1 MRKTKIICT
10 LGPSTDKGDVLE
22 QLMLSGMNVAR
33 LNFSHDTYENQ
44 KKRIDKVKAL
54 RTKHNLPVA
63 CLLDT
68 KGPEIRL
75 KTFKDE
81 RVTLEMGQDFC
92 LTTRDVEGTKDIVSV
107 THKDLHKDIHV
118 GSSILIDDGL
128 VGLKVVAIKG
138 QDIHCK
144 VENGGTISNRK
155 GVNIPGVE
163 LSIPFMSEK
172 DKEDLLFGIKQDVDF
187 VAASFT
193 RTADDIKEMKAFLKA
208 NGGEDIRIIAKIEN
222 SQGVDNIDSIIEA
235 CEGIMVARG
244 DMGVEIPE
252 EEVPIIQKM
261 IIKKV
266 IAAGKVVITATQM
279 LDSMMKNPRPTRAET
294 TDVAN
299 AIYDGT
305 SATML
310 SGETAAGAYPV
321 EAVKMMARIAERTE
335 KEINYRKRFNDMAKY
350 TDPGI
355 TDAICHAT
363 CSTAYDLDAK
373 AIITVTKSG
382 FSARM
387 ISKYRPDCTIIGEC
401 LTEKVC
407 RQLNLEWGVE
417 PILITEEQDASQLF
431 EKAVDVAEMAGF
443 VSKGEL
449 VVLTGGVPLGVS
461 GTTNLIKVQV
471 AGHILVTGKGLN
483 GKKISGNLCV
493 CHSNEDLKS
502 FKDGDIIVAADT
514 TNEMM
519 AQMRQASALIVEAE
533 GANCHAAIAGLSL
546 DIPVLIAAKNALD
559 VLKTSAYVEVDCE
572 SGVVSAN

>member
-1 MRKTKIICT
+1 MSVNYIISLIRKTKIICT
-10 LGPSTDKGDVLE
+10 LGPATDKGNVLE
-22 QLMLSGMNVAR
+22 QLILSGMNVAR

-244 DMGVEIPE
+244 DLGI
-252 EEVPIIQKM
+252 EVPIERIPGIQRR
-261 IIKKV
+261 IISKCVKAQKPV
-266 IAAGKVVITATQM
+266 IVATQM
-279 LDSMMKNPRPTRAET
+279 LHTMIKNPRPTRAEV
-294 TDVAN
+294 TDIAN
-299 AIYDGT
+299 AIFYRTD
-305 SATML
+305 ALML
-310 SGETAAGAYPV
+310 SGETASGKYPV
-321 EAVKMMARIAERTE
+321 EAVQTMARIAEQAE
-335 KEINYRKRFNDMAKY
+335 KDKSPLNDI
-350 TDPGI
+350 DPMEDGKI
-355 TDAICHAT
+355 DQ
-363 CSTAYDLDAK
+363 K
-373 AIITVTKSG
+373 
-382 FSARM
+382 
-387 ISKYRPDCTIIGEC
+387 
-401 LTEKVC
+401 
-407 RQLNLEWGVE
+407 
-417 PILITEEQDASQLF
+417 LF
-431 EKAVDVAEMAGF
+431 LA
-443 VSKGEL
+443 
-449 VVLTGGVPLGVS
+449 
-461 GTTNLIKVQV
+461 
-471 AGHILVTGKGLN
+471 
-483 GKKISGNLCV
+483 
-493 CHSNEDLKS
+493 
-502 FKDGDIIVAADT
+502 
-514 TNEMM
+514 
-519 AQMRQASALIVEAE
+519 
-533 GANCHAAIAGLSL
+533 HAAIEATKKLGVAGIITDGETGQTARDLAAFRGPN
-546 DIPVLIAAKNALD
+546 PVLAICYKEKLQRWLNLSYGIIPIHQPGAGRKKRRPAEEMPEPGFLP
-559 VLKTSAYVEVDCE
+559 
-572 SGVVSAN
+572 

>member
-10 LGPSTDKGDVLE
+10 LGPATDKGNVLE
-22 QLMLSGMNVAR
+22 QLILSGMNVAR

-54 RTKHNLPVA
+54 RTKHHLPVA

-75 KTFKDE
+75 KTFKEE

-118 GSSILIDDGL
+118 GSNILIDDGL

-222 SQGVDNIDSIIEA
+222 SQGVDNIDSIIDA

-305 SATML
+305 SAIML
-310 SGETAAGAYPV
+310 SGETAQGKYPLEALQMMVHIVETTEEHLDYDSILVKAGDHLKSGVSSAIGYASV
-321 EAVKMMARIAERTE
+321 LAAANLNARCIITPSVSGATTRVVSNLRPRQEILGITPNERTL
-335 KEINYRKRFNDMAKY
+335 R
-350 TDPGI
+350 
-355 TDAICHAT
+355 
-363 CSTAYDLDAK
+363 
-373 AIITVTKSG
+373 
-382 FSARM
+382 RM
-387 ISKYRPDCTIIGEC
+387 SIY
-401 LTEKVC
+401 
-407 RQLNLEWGVE
+407 WGVRALKSLE
-417 PILITEEQDASQLF
+417 FHTTDDICSGAIDLAQA
-431 EKAVDVAEMAGF
+431 KKCVDSGDI
-443 VSKGEL
+443 
-449 VVLTGGVPLGVS
+449 VVLTAGIPSPSVQREKGSVS
-461 GTTNLIKVQV
+461 N
-471 AGHILVTGKGLN
+471 
-483 GKKISGNLCV
+483 
-493 CHSNEDLKS
+493 
-502 FKDGDIIVAADT
+502 
-514 TNEMM
+514 MM
-519 AQMRQASALIVEAE
+519 R
-533 GANCHAAIAGLSL
+533 IATI
-546 DIPVLIAAKNALD
+546 D
-559 VLKTSAYVEVDCE
+559 
-572 SGVVSAN
+572 

>member
-22 QLMLSGMNVAR
+22 KLMLSGMNVAR

-244 DMGVEIPE
+244 DMGVEIPAQD
-252 EEVPIIQKM
+252 VIFAQKH
-261 IIKKV
+261 IIKRCNQV
-266 IAAGKVVITATQM
+266 GKPVITATQM
-279 LDSMMKNPRPTRAET
+279 LDSMIKNPRPTRAEAG
-294 TDVAN
+294 DVTN
-299 AIYDGT
+299 AILDGT
-305 SATML
+305 DAVML
-310 SGETAAGAYPV
+310 SGESAKGKYPR
-321 EAVKMMARIAERTE
+321 EAVRTMNTICERTDSYCE
-335 KEINYRKRFNDMAKY
+335 ENH
-350 TDPGI
+350 G
-355 TDAICHAT
+355 
-363 CSTAYDLDAK
+363 
-373 AIITVTKSG
+373 
-382 FSARM
+382 
-387 ISKYRPDCTIIGEC
+387 
-401 LTEKVC
+401 KVF
-407 RQLNLEWGVE
+407 
-417 PILITEEQDASQLF
+417 PA
-431 EKAVDVAEMAGF
+431 
-443 VSKGEL
+443 
-449 VVLTGGVPLGVS
+449 
-461 GTTNLIKVQV
+461 
-471 AGHILVTGKGLN
+471 
-483 GKKISGNLCV
+483 
-493 CHSNEDLKS
+493 
-502 FKDGDIIVAADT
+502 
-514 TNEMM
+514 
-519 AQMRQASALIVEAE
+519 
-533 GANCHAAIAGLSL
+533 
-546 DIPVLIAAKNALD
+546 
-559 VLKTSAYVEVDCE
+559 
-572 SGVVSAN
+572 VVSAKTVTDSACLAAVEAADALNVPVIVVATEHGNSARAIRKFNPKAEILALTPNVKAARQLCVTRGVMPKIVDRISSTDEFLQLGKKLAVEMGLAKAGDKIVMVNGALVPSGITNTMSVQTI